1 MQVFQ
6 QFTCTNF
13 GDDQVRGFEVAE
25 GHGDQNVELSYLP
38 VKWFVCHAFEPEN
51 LSKLTHKMVELA
63 VVKLFTNLKSL
74 FTGCTDIK
82 CSAKCRKWGSYGGNW
97 TTR

>member
-1 MQVFQ
+1 MKWQ
-6 QFTCTNF
+6 
-13 GDDQVRGFEVAE
+13 REVC
-25 GHGDQNVELSYLP
+25 HGDQNVELSYLP

-82 CSAKCRKWGSYGGNW
+82 GSAKCRKWGSYGGNW